1 MEGQIV
7 FQMGPPLRF
16 SMAELMVGTLS
27 MGRTGPKASI
37 LIGLGVGP
45 QWLAVESIRSH
56 IKLVLGMQGC
66 STACI
71 TLLQTTNPNT
81 LRPSKIVRSS
91 AGCDSEE

>member
-1 MEGQIV
+1 
-7 FQMGPPLRF
+7 MGPTLRF

-56 IKLVLGMQGC
+56 IKLVRNARMLYSLHHFAADHEPKYAKTQQNC
-66 STACI
+66 SLRDVTAKNEKV
-71 TLLQTTNPNT
+71 L
-81 LRPSKIVRSS
+81 V
-91 AGCDSEE
+91 D